1 MGEHQPHQSL
11 LEAVRGWLAAAHPGA
26 EVPALPAGSAFQH
39 WGADRREVAWHFW
52 RAGANSDEIID
63 LAAQPDPSLPIH
75 LCGEVFSR
83 RGAWVEGALETA
95 DAVASRLLA

>member
-1 MGEHQPHQSL
+1 M
-11 LEAVRGWLAAAHPGA
+11 
-26 EVPALPAGSAFQH
+26 
-39 WGADRREVAWHFW
+39 
-52 RAGANSDEIID
+52 ID

-75 LCGEVFSR
+75 ICGEVFSR